1 MLSALRMLSKLSTY
15 LRRQHHK
22 NVKKGTIRIERK
34 FAEDWMEM
42 VQVTTVRRE
51 DATCKEVFSRVMEEE
66 KDDQEEVLE
75 GEEIV

>member
-34 FAEDWMEM
+34 FAEDWSYY
-42 VQVTTVRRE
+42 
-51 DATCKEVFSRVMEEE
+51 CEERGCRL
-66 KDDQEEVLE
+66 QR
-75 GEEIV
+75 GI